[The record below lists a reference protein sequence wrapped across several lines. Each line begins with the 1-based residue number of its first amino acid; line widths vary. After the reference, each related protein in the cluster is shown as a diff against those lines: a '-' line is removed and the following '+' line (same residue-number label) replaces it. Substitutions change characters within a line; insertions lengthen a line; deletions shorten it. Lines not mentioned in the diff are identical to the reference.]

1 MKKNALIKGTFIL
14 TAAGLLSRCIGFFYR
29 IFLSRMFGAEGMGIY
44 ELINPVLALTFA
56 LCTSGI
62 QSAVSKFVAAL
73 PQNRPEGQLHILKT
87 GLAFSGG
94 LSVLCALFVYR
105 RADFIAAALLS
116 EPRCAPLLRIAALSF
131 PAAAV
136 HSCINGYFYGIKKA
150 GLPAFCQ
157 LFEQCFRVGSV
168 FLFWNYAQAHQVTFS
183 ITAAAVGLVI
193 GEFASMLAAVPV
205 TFLHFTKRMS
215 ASQAG
220 RSLPHAEIS
229 GFFGHERGA
238 SRIGGFPDRGPAHTG
253 GFDSNRSASR
263 IDRFAPDRGAS
274 RIGSFPDRGPARN
287 GSFGPVRNASRSVVP
302 QILLFAAPLSA
313 NRVFLHLLGAME
325 SARIPVSLQL
335 FGYTPKQAI
344 SLYGIFTGM
353 AMTCILFPTA
363 LTNSVSVLLMPLIAE
378 ADASGNRRAIRSAVF
393 RCVRYCA
400 LMGFACM
407 GFFLL
412 SGPFIGSVLFHSETA
427 GYFIRILSFLCPFLY
442 LNTTLFS
449 ILNGLGKTGCTFLVN
464 TAAQLVRIAFVFFAV
479 PRFGLPGLLSGMVLA
494 HLLTTLCCFLF
505 LSGHLKRTSGP

>member
-131 PAAAV
+131 PAAAI

-168 FLFWNYAQAHQVTFS
+168 FLFWNYAQTHQVTFS

-220 RSLPHAEIS
+220 RSLPHAEAS
-229 GFFGHERGA
+229 GFFGHERG
-238 SRIGGFPDRGPAHTG
+238 
-253 GFDSNRSASR
+253 
-263 IDRFAPDRGAS
+263 
-274 RIGSFPDRGPARN
+274 
-287 GSFGPVRNASRSVVP
+287 ASRSVVP
-302 QILLFAAPLSA
+302 QILLFASPLSA

-378 ADASGNRRAIRSAVF
+378 ADAAGNRRAIRSAVF

-449 ILNGLGKTGCTFLVN
+449 ILNGLGKTGCTFLNN
-464 TAAQLVRIAFVFFAV
+464 TAAQLVRIACVFFAV
-479 PRFGLPGLLSGMVLA
+479 PRFGLPGLLCGMILA

-505 LSGHLKRTSGP
+505 LAGHLKRTSGP

>member
-44 ELINPVLALTFA
+44 ELINPVIALTFA

-73 PQNRPEGQLHILKT
+73 PQNRPEGQLRILKT

-131 PAAAV
+131 PAAAI

-168 FLFWNYAQAHQVTFS
+168 FLFWNYAQTHQVTFS

-205 TFLHFTKRMS
+205 TFLHFTKRLS
-215 ASQAG
+215 ASQTG
-220 RSLPHAEIS
+220 YPLPHAEPS
-229 GFFGHERGA
+229 GFFASKRGA
-238 SRIGGFPDRGPAHTG
+238 SRIG
-253 GFDSNRSASR
+253 N
-263 IDRFAPDRGAS
+263 
-274 RIGSFPDRGPARN
+274 FPDRGPARN
-287 GSFGPVRNASRSVVP
+287 GNFGPVREASRSVVP

-313 NRVFLHLLGAME
+313 NRVFLHLLGAVE

-335 FGYTPKQAI
+335 FGYTQRQAI

-378 ADASGNRRAIRSAVF
+378 ADAAGNNRAIRSAVF
-393 RCVRYCA
+393 RCIRYCA
-400 LMGFACM
+400 LMGFGCM
-407 GFFLL
+407 SLFLL
-412 SGPFIGSVLFHSETA
+412 TGPFVGNVLFHSETA
-427 GYFIRILSFLCPFLY
+427 GHFIRILSLLCPFLY

-449 ILNGLGKTGCTFLVN
+449 ILNGLGKTGCTFLIN
-464 TAAQLVRIAFVFFAV
+464 TAAQLLRICFVFFVV
-479 PRFGLPGLLSGMVLA
+479 PRFGLPGLLCGMVTA
-494 HLLTTLCCFLF
+494 HLLSTLCCFLF
-505 LSGHLKRTSGP
+505 LSGHLKRSAGS